1 MAATFFG
8 HPRGLATLF
17 LTEMWERFTF
27 YGMRALLVLFLVRTV
42 ATGGLGLDDKTA
54 TAIYGLYN
62 AAVYLAA
69 LPGGWIADRLIGA
82 QRAVLMGGLAIM
94 LGNALLAMS
103 TTPRG
108 FYLGLVVIVI
118 GVGLLKP
125 NVSAIVAELYP
136 EGGARLDSAFTVF
149 YIGINIGGFLGP
161 LVAGEAT
168 VLYGA
173 RAGFASA
180 AICMGIGIAQFV
192 LTRRHLGTAGAYSPP
207 RAGAALAPGIG
218 APALASTP
226 VVISEA
232 ATAEAAAVMASSDAV
247 MRRVVAQRSRHWLS
261 LGVGVALVLLLL
273 AAVSFGLIPVDAVG
287 LARSATYVIVSMAVL
302 YFLYYFF
309 IADLTREERRRGV
322 VLVVL
327 FAGCAL
333 FWSGFEQAGSSMN
346 LFAERYT
353 DRVIGWLHF
362 TIPSSWFQ
370 SLNSMFIFMF
380 APFFAWIWVALARRN
395 LNPSAP
401 AKFAIGVM
409 LMGSGF
415 LVMAAG
421 AAIVASG
428 SQVLPYWLI
437 MTYLLHTFGELCLSP
452 VGLSYFTKLAP
463 KRFVGQMMGMW
474 FLATSLGN
482 LVASL
487 IAGEFD
493 ANNVKAMPGQYLHI
507 VYFSVGLGAVL
518 LILSRPV
525 KKLMGGVQ

>member
-1 MAATFFG
+1 LAATFFG

-27 YGMRALLVLFLVRTV
+27 YGMRALLVLFLVSAV
-42 ATGGLGLDDKTA
+42 SAGGFGLDDKTA

-82 QRAVLMGGLAIM
+82 QRAVITGGFAIT
-94 LGNALLAMS
+94 LGNALLATS

-108 FYLGLVVIVI
+108 FYLGLVVIVL

-136 EGGARLDSAFTVF
+136 EGGARLDSGFTIF
-149 YIGINIGGFLGP
+149 YIGINVGAFLGP
-161 LVAGEAT
+161 LVTGEAQI
-168 VLYGA
+168 LYGP
-173 RAGFASA
+173 RAGFGA
-180 AICMGIGIAQFV
+180 AGFFMAVGVLQFF
-192 LTRRHLGTAGAYSPP
+192 LTRRHLGDAGMYSPS
-207 RAGAALAPGIG
+207 RAAAARAPGVDAPLLEGAAVGVPE
-218 APALASTP
+218 S
-226 VVISEA
+226 
-232 ATAEAAAVMASSDAV
+232 ATAEAAALLASAKSTHTRGRNWLQLWIGIAV
-247 MRRVVAQRSRHWLS
+247 AS
-261 LGVGVALVLLLL
+261 LVL
-273 AAVSFGLIPVDAVG
+273 AAASFGWMPVNPVG
-287 LARSATYVIVSMAVL
+287 LARAISYVIVGVAVL

-309 IADLTREERRRGV
+309 IADLTTQERKRGV

-327 FAGCAL
+327 FAGSAL

-353 DRVIGWLHF
+353 DRTLEWLHF
-362 TIPSSWFQ
+362 VVPTGWFQ
-370 SLNSMFIFMF
+370 SLNSLFIFIF
-380 APFFAWIWVALARRN
+380 APFFAWVWVALAKRN

-415 LVMAAG
+415 LLMAA
-421 AAIVASG
+421 AASIVAAG
-428 SQVLPYWLI
+428 SKVLPYWLI
-437 MTYLLHTFGELCLSP
+437 LTYMLHTFGELCLSP

-474 FLATSLGN
+474 FLAMSLGN

-487 IAGEFD
+487 IAGDFD
-493 ANNVKAMPGQYLHI
+493 ANNVAAMPGQYMHI
-507 VYFSVGLGAVL
+507 VYFSVGLGAML
-518 LILSRPV
+518 LAISRPV
-525 KKLMGGVQ
+525 KKLMGDVQ